1 MGLIILTAPFGLQ
14 LIHCPRPSSSRGIGF
29 HYERMTKHGAGE
41 VTRGPNNDPPAF
53 LMGQKNSHM
62 HAPGP

>member
-1 MGLIILTAPFGLQ
+1 
-14 LIHCPRPSSSRGIGF
+14 
-29 HYERMTKHGAGE
+29 MTKHGAGE